1 MIFTIKNDKFTAK
14 VDTLGA
20 QIISLEDAQGR
31 ELLWT
36 GDPAPFHGDFV
47 SPEQIIPPNGIQDKN
62 GRDMVWEACVTG

>member
-36 GDPAPFHGDFV
+36 GDPAYWREHAPVLFLLWG
-47 SPEQIIPPNGIQDKN
+47 PCGI
-62 GRDMVWEACVTG
+62 TG